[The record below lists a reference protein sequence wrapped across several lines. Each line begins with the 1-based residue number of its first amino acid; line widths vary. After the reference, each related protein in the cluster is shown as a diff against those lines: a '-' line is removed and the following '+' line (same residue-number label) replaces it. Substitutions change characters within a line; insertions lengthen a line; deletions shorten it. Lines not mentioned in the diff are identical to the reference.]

1 MDDQTWHNIYY
12 GGIALLLFLL
22 SFFFLFENSP
32 MHKTRSRERLY
43 LAFTMLIAYGWIL
56 TSTVFFER
64 ATTVSDIDGNGN
76 GPRDY
81 DDMVK
86 NHPFIKY
93 LPACLEFTTITL
105 IATFA
110 LLNVVPSKI
119 RKFTGSWPL
128 DERHIEAS
136 YSMKRK
142 VRELG
147 MLLELTEKHS
157 NFMVFKIPAPL
168 VPVFAIIYFFFKS
181 AAETSVAVAYIAMI
195 LLSTFV
201 LSVFFFFVKNV
212 INQACGV
219 QLMRRRAMEVI
230 FREAIESDD
239 RDELNYIIKNIKLPA
254 IFVEA
259 PSSTVRLFS
268 SPAALTAMSTV
279 SKAIVIDALQK
290 RGASGVQTHIS
301 EIIFST
307 KSRKLTKLKNI
318 IDTGSDYHNML
329 KLVQDVTD
337 YKLREDLLQHIAAQA
352 KVTVGENGGH
362 KVGTKT
368 LCDVDDT
375 LHCSGGRFPVGVD
388 KRLPK
393 KCLYPGVFKFL
404 ECIDKVGNLD
414 GAELVTVTLEPVD
427 KTQSGRY
434 SVGNDS
440 PTVGG
445 GRNSEENLAAPL
457 EHIASTM
464 PVLRLRRGLDGQ
476 DTVKSKKTFLLSDPS
491 SCNLVFLSAR
501 PHLYKELT
509 EQKSYR
515 RFRHFVSTGLLH
527 KMPTLLPGKL
537 LPGTKAFLLS
547 PFMKS
552 KSWRWVGDLKFAS
565 FRSYS
570 QIYPEYDYVFI
581 GDNGQGD
588 LYASELMEE
597 YAKESAGE
605 CDLRAVYIHQVQER
619 EKELRSKHGRMSLD
633 APNTLQRSFYT
644 YVGAALNAARADLLN
659 SDDVYNITIAALDDF
674 DDLRA
679 LYPSHDFKQME
690 EQLQMDTGEVNAYLN
705 TTGHSYAQ
713 VGVRSIGHLQTMMSN
728 RSGGRSTGSREG
740 NGLEA
745 NLLSNVV

>member
-1 MDDQTWHNIYY
+1 MI
-12 GGIALLLFLL
+12 
-22 SFFFLFENSP
+22 
-32 MHKTRSRERLY
+32 
-43 LAFTMLIAYGWIL
+43 IAYGWIL

-64 ATTVSDIDGNGN
+64 ATTGDEPEGQS
-76 GPRDY
+76 Y
-81 DDMVK
+81 ADMVK

-128 DERHIEAS
+128 DERHITPS
-136 YSMKRK
+136 YSAKRK

-181 AAETSVAVAYIAMI
+181 AAETSVAIAYIAMI
-195 LLSTFV
+195 LLSFFV
-201 LSVFFFFVKNV
+201 LSVLYFFVKNV
-212 INQACGV
+212 GNQACGV
-219 QLMRRRAMEVI
+219 QLRRRRAMEVI
-230 FREAIESDD
+230 FRDAIESDD

-254 IFVEA
+254 ILVES

-268 SPAALTAMSTV
+268 SPAALKAMSTV

-307 KSRKLTKLKNI
+307 KGRKLTKLKNI

-337 YKLREDLLQHIAAQA
+337 YHLREDLLQHIAAQA
-352 KVTVGENGGH
+352 KVTVDENGGH

-388 KRLPK
+388 KRLPRR
-393 KCLYPGVFKFL
+393 CLYPGVFKFL

-414 GAELVTVTLEPVD
+414 GAELVTVSLEPVD

-434 SVGNDS
+434 SAGGNDLAMTS
-440 PTVGG
+440 MAA
-445 GRNSEENLAAPL
+445 GRNSEDTLTAPL

-476 DTVKSKKTFLLSDPS
+476 DTVRSKKTFLLSDPS

-515 RFRHFVSTGLLH
+515 RFRHFVSDGLLH

-537 LPGTKAFLLS
+537 FPGTKAFLLS
-547 PFMKS
+547 PFIKS
-552 KSWRWVGDLKFAS
+552 RSWRWVGDLKFAS

-597 YAKESAGE
+597 YANSTGD
-605 CDLRAVYIHQVQER
+605 CDLRAVYIHQVQEK
-619 EKELRSKHGRMSLD
+619 EKELHSRHGRSSLD
-633 APNTLQRSFYT
+633 TPNTLQRSFYT

-679 LYPSHDFKQME
+679 LYPSHDFKTMS
-690 EQLQMDTGEVNAYLN
+690 EQLQIDTGEVNAYLN
-705 TTGHSYAQ
+705 STGHSYAQ
-713 VGVRSIGHLQTMMSN
+713 LGVRSIGHLQTMMSN
-728 RSGGRSTGSREG
+728 RSGGRSTGSRDRDG
-740 NGLEA
+740 RNGLEA
-745 NLLSNVV
+745 SLLGVV